1 MVRAIRSSV
10 DLFELIIRSLLDTD
24 LYKFTMGF
32 AAWLLFPKLRV
43 EYRFVNRGKTPFPKG
58 FANKLRM
65 QIGAMANL
73 KLSKTEL
80 DFLRKQGLF
89 SEGYL
94 AWLANYRYDP
104 NEVII
109 SQENGELKITIRGLW
124 IRTIFWE
131 VPLMALISEL
141 YYLETGRAAQ
151 EGWIEKARQKGLRL
165 TQLMALFMEFA
176 TRRRF
181 SFGVQDRVLQ
191 ELIETAGL
199 ASNGGALLGT
209 SNVFLAMKYGIPVLG
224 TVAHEWIMVFA
235 ALYGYLGANARA
247 FEAWNKIYG
256 DKLAIA
262 LTDTFTTDVFLKE
275 FGPIAE
281 KYRGVRQDSNGPLE
295 IMDKVI
301 AFYIR
306 EGFDP
311 REKIFL
317 ASDGLNIAMAE
328 RILIHAAGRI
338 QCRFGIGTNL
348 ANDVGFAPL
357 NMVIKL
363 FGIFLEDGSFK
374 PVVKLSDSKGKITGD
389 QLEAI
394 RAIRELGLAR
404 LYGLA

>member
-1 MVRAIRSSV
+1 MP
-10 DLFELIIRSLLDTD
+10 DIIRSILDTD
-24 LYKFTMGF
+24 LYKFTMGYGAF
-32 AAWLLFPKLRV
+32 LLFPNLEV
-43 EYRFVNRGKTPFPKG
+43 EYRFVNRGKTKFLAI
-58 FANKLRM
+58 FAEELQK
-65 QIGAMANL
+65 QISAMADL
-73 KLSKTEL
+73 KLSPREIE
-80 DFLRKQGLF
+80 FLRTQGLF
-89 SEGYL
+89 SEKYL
-94 AWLANYRYDP
+94 SWLSNYQFDP
-104 NEVII
+104 SEVTIT
-109 SQENGELKITIRGLW
+109 QEGEALNIKIKGLW
-124 IRTIFWE
+124 KRAIFWE

-165 TQLMALFMEFA
+165 KQLMALFMEFA

-199 ASNGGALLGT
+199 ESNGGVLMGT

-235 ALYGYLGANARA
+235 ALYGYLGANTRA
-247 FEAWNKIYG
+247 LEAWNKIFG

-275 FGPIAE
+275 FGPFAE
-281 KYRGVRQDSNGPLE
+281 KYRGVRQDSGDPLE

-311 REKIFL
+311 GEKIFL
-317 ASDGLNIAMAE
+317 ASDGLNITMVE

-338 QCRFGIGTNL
+338 QCRFGIGTYL
-348 ANDVGFAPL
+348 GNDVGSEEIKIDPL

-389 QLEAI
+389 QQEAI
-394 RAIRELGLAR
+394 RAIRELGLVR
-404 LYGLA
+404 FYGLA